1 MTKHLFPFKFN
12 FRLAQTLNGRAGI
25 APPMYLLIRLLSDEA
40 NVALRNVQLVTELQ
54 LTRYQRRQQKTMQGQ
69 IASVVI
75 VQAGRGIRNGTT
87 ETDEHK
93 VQALCLK
100 RRIKQ
105 MSTNY
110 KHCA

>member
-1 MTKHLFPFKFN
+1 MLSYDETLIFLSNLTSGWH
-12 FRLAQTLNGRAGI
+12 RRLNGRAGI

-54 LTRYQRRQQKTMQGQ
+54 NHARPGCQV
-69 IASVVI
+69 VVI

-100 RRIKQ
+100 ICIKQ
-105 MSTNY
+105 MSTKY